1 MSTEPVPSGSAQSSE
16 EATVAEPRI
25 RSETEA
31 PSRGSS
37 GPLPLQNSE
46 GSSWARVRVLAMA
59 GAADL
64 MSRWDDRASRGPLGR
79 RRRAWGRASLPAWTA
94 RQGSGARDPGSR
106 SRAPSNRA
114 LLLSGVDR
122 RAAVRPW
129 RSLRTALDFARFGA
143 GRLLGMRTSGSVQAG
158 PFVVRQQK
166 PESLECGCVPRGEE
180 K

>member
-59 GAADL
+59 EAADL
-64 MSRWDDRASRGPLGR
+64 MSRWDDVASRGPR
-79 RRRAWGRASLPAWTA
+79 RSSPKGVGARFAPCMDGEAGEWGA
-94 RQGSGARDPGSR
+94 GSGFAVESAVQQGF
-106 SRAPSNRA
+106 
-114 LLLSGVDR
+114 
-122 RAAVRPW
+122 AAVRIGPEGSCQALADVANCARL
-129 RSLRTALDFARFGA
+129 RSLRCR
-143 GRLLGMRTSGSVQAG
+143 
-158 PFVVRQQK
+158 
-166 PESLECGCVPRGEE
+166 
-180 K
+180 